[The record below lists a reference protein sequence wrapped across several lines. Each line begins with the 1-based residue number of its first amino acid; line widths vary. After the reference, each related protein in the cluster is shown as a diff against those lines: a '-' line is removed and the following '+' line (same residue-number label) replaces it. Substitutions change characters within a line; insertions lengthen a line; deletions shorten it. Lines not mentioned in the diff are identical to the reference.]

1 MQTYKVIVDSNKNI
15 RWFNDKDQ
23 FHRLDGPAIEG
34 VDGYKAW
41 LVEGKYHRLDGPARE
56 WANGDKVWWVENKL
70 HRLDGPAVENAD
82 GYKAWYVEGK
92 YMTEKEFNAYI
103 KPKPACEGK
112 IVEVDG
118 VKYKLIKAN
127 NVMTDIEFKA
137 LVDKLFKKH
146 ATELGGESWD
156 HWGKG
161 EYGLD
166 NYNAIGFAKEL
177 RDILQKK

>member
-1 MQTYKVIVDSNKNI
+1 MQTYKVTVDKYKTI

-23 FHRLDGPAIEG
+23 LHRLDGPSLECA
-34 VDGYKAW
+34 DGSKSWY
-41 LVEGKYHRLDGPARE
+41 VEGKF
-56 WANGDKVWWVENKL
+56 
-70 HRLDGPAVENAD
+70 HRLDGPAVECAD
-82 GYKAWYVEGK
+82 GTKVWFVEDKRHRLDGPAVEYANGDK
-92 YMTEKEFNAYI
+92 EWWVEDKELTEKEFNAYI